1 MEPSGCSAEPLN
13 TQPFPSTAQQQTSC
27 RGSAGNPASLGSPC
41 AAPLCPVWQHDPAVG
56 TPGLFECW
64 VTARS
69 WGSCWDCTAR
79 SLPPLLFPHP
89 LCRFPYQQCPPG
101 VPCPVL
107 PSKHSPKGSRHRAK
121 PREQDESRPIAPALL
136 RRQLPISA
144 NSVQDYFFSQDLN
157 WEMAVMIPTCQEGA
171 TISALRPVLV
181 SNTL

>member
-13 TQPFPSTAQQQTSC
+13 TQPLPSTAQQQTGC
-27 RGSAGNPASLGSPC
+27 RASAGKPASLSSPC
-41 AAPLCPVWQHDPAVG
+41 AALLCPVWQHDPAMG
-56 TPGLFECW
+56 TRGLFKCW

-69 WGSCWDCTAR
+69 GGSRWGCTAR
-79 SLPPLLFPHP
+79 SLPPLLVPHP

-107 PSKHSPKGSRHRAK
+107 PSKHSPEGSRHHAK
-121 PREQDESRPIAPALL
+121 PRERDESRPIAPAP
-136 RRQLPISA
+136 LPISA

-171 TISALRPVLV
+171 PISALGPILV